1 MTDVAQAKHH
11 RWQDVPL
18 DQLSPTIGRQI
29 ITTDR
34 VTLAQFHLAAGAP
47 VATHAHEAEQ
57 LTYIV
62 EGCLRL
68 WIGEDESQV
77 VDVRGG
83 EVLQIPPNVPHRAE
97 AIEQTFAVDVFCP
110 ARLDWLDGSDAYL
123 RGEPASGR

>member
-77 VDVRGG
+77 VDVRRRRGPADPAQRAPPG
-83 EVLQIPPNVPHRAE
+83 RGDRADLRRRRVLPGAP
-97 AIEQTFAVDVFCP
+97 
-110 ARLDWLDGSDAYL
+110 
-123 RGEPASGR
+123 

>member
-68 WIGEDESQV
+68 WIGDDESQV
-77 VDVRGG
+77 VDVRAGASDLAERTRRHGG
-83 EVLQIPPNVPHRAE
+83 LGFGGADDPHVGAGTAE
-97 AIEQTFAVDVFCP
+97 RHRLLGVDVGHQGD
-110 ARLDWLDGSDAYL
+110 RDG
-123 RGEPASGR
+123 